1 MSVPYIIGFIFLFIL
16 QTVLSTVFMKVE
28 IPRPSKKSLALKV
41 SCSTVFVA
49 TAVLAMFCADNFSS
63 YAVLVLLG
71 LCISWIGDFVLHYNT
86 NENFFVVG
94 IFTFLLGH
102 ICYIVAFFKAQNMFF
117 PDAPFLSC
125 AEALLLIG
133 GVCFGQSRLHVL
145 RAEYGKAFIP
155 CTIYMNVIMLM
166 FVKAISLSVRFI
178 TQAPTEN
185 ALLTGIILA
194 VGVCMFDVSDF
205 TLALLRFTDRYS
217 KSYVMRKINVWTYFY
232 AQMCLGLT
240 VLNIAV

>member
-1 MSVPYIIGFIFLFIL
+1 MSVPCIIGFIFLFIL
-16 QTVLSTVFMKVE
+16 QTVLTTVFMKVE
-28 IPRPSKKSLALKV
+28 IPRPSKKSLIMKV
-41 SCSTVFVA
+41 SCSTVFVL
-49 TAVLAMFCADNFSS
+49 TAVLAMFCTDNFSG

-71 LCISWIGDFVLHYNT
+71 LCISWIGDFILHYNT
-86 NENFFVVG
+86 NENFFVAG
-94 IFTFLLGH
+94 IFAFLLGH
-102 ICYIVAFFKAQNMFF
+102 VCYIVAFFKAQNLFF
-117 PDAPFLSC
+117 PDAPFLNC
-125 AEALLLIG
+125 AEVLLLLG
-133 GVCFGQSRLHVL
+133 GVCFGQCRLHVL
-145 RAEYGKAFIP
+145 KADYGKAFIP

-185 ALLTGIILA
+185 AVLTGIVLA

-205 TLALLRFTDRYS
+205 TLALLRFTERYS

-240 VLNIAV
+240 ILNIAV

>member
-1 MSVPYIIGFIFLFIL
+1 MSVPYIIGFSVLFIL
-16 QTVLSTVFMKVE
+16 QTVLSTTFLKVE
-28 IPRPSKKSLALKV
+28 IPQPSKKSLILKV
-41 SCSTVFVA
+41 SCSTIFVV
-49 TAVLAMFCADNFSS
+49 TAVLAMFCADNFSG
-63 YAVLVLLG
+63 YAMLVLLG
-71 LCISWIGDFVLHYNT
+71 LCFSWIGDFVMHYNT
-86 NENFFVVG
+86 NENFFVAG

-102 ICYIVAFFKAQNMFF
+102 VCYIVAFFKAQNLFF

-125 AEALLLIG
+125 GEVLLLIG

-178 TQAPTEN
+178 TQTPTEN

-205 TLALLRFTDRYS
+205 TLALLRFTERYS

-240 VLNIAV
+240 ILNIAV

>member
-1 MSVPYIIGFIFLFIL
+1 MSVPYSIGFILLFIL
-16 QTVLSTVFMKVE
+16 QTVLTTVFMKVE
-28 IPRPSKKSLALKV
+28 IPKPSKKSLALKV

-49 TAVLAMFCADNFSS
+49 TAVMAMLCAGNIST
-63 YAVLVLLG
+63 YAIFILVG
-71 LCISWIGDFVLHYNT
+71 LCFSWIGDFVLHYNT
-86 NENFFVVG
+86 DENYFVAG

-102 ICYIVAFFKAQNMFF
+102 ICYIVAFFKAQNLFF

-133 GVCFGQSRLHVL
+133 GVCFGQGRLHVL
-145 RAEYGKAFIP
+145 RADYGKAFIP

-185 ALLTGIILA
+185 ALITGVILA

-205 TLALLRFTDRYS
+205 TLALLRFTERYS

-240 VLNIAV
+240 ILNIAV